1 MSDPL
6 SRIKTVTP
14 TYPVK
19 PVQPLNKDRKSGKRH
34 SDRPT
39 PDKSKSDDSD
49 NKPQIDEYV

>member
-6 SRIKTVTP
+6 SGIRNVTP

-19 PVQPLNKDRKSGKRH
+19 PVQPINKDRKSGQRH

-39 PDKSKSDDSD
+39 PDKSKSDDD
-49 NKPQIDEYV
+49 ENPPQIDEYV